1 MAETILLPMSTS
13 KTIRLKPNRKRK
25 KAKST
30 PLLMFV
36 QCIVRAVEVK
46 KQANAL
52 LVEWIMLLRQSIVK
66 MATAIDKS
74 CL

>member
-1 MAETILLPMSTS
+1 MLLMSTT

-25 KAKST
+25 KARST

-46 KQANAL
+46 KQANAP
-52 LVEWIMLLRQSIVK
+52 LVEWIMLLRQSIAK
-66 MATAIDKS
+66 MDTAIDK
-74 CL
+74 